1 MTDSR
6 TATRRTLQGILHLPP
21 VVDVDGNR
29 AEPMVRA
36 VTDPAAPTPDF
47 RLAQHG
53 SVCLM
58 WALHERARTHL
69 FDRLSDEAILWGDD
83 AVAVEPRY
91 AVDLCMSLARAGFA
105 VVVPLEVQP

>member
-6 TATRRTLQGILHLPP
+6 TATRRTLQGILYLPLADADADP
-21 VVDVDGNR
+21 
-29 AEPMVRA
+29 AEPTVRA
-36 VTDPAAPTPDF
+36 VTDPAAPSPDF

-58 WALHERARTHL
+58 WALHERARVHL
-69 FDRLSDEAILWGDD
+69 FERLDDEAILWGDD

-91 AVDLCMSLARAGFA
+91 AVELCLSLARDGFA
-105 VVVPLEVQP
+105 VCVPLEVSG